1 MFTVNVNKLNGKIY
15 ERGFNKS
22 SFSKE
27 LGIDRN
33 TLSSYLSSPKKI
45 PYEII
50 DKMASILCVSED
62 EASEIFFTSKLS

>member
-1 MFTVNVNKLNGKIY
+1 MFTVNVDKLIGKIH

-33 TLSSYLSSPKKI
+33 TLSAYLNNPKKI
-45 PYEII
+45 PYDVI
-50 DKMASILCVSED
+50 DKMASILCVTED
-62 EASEIFFTSKLS
+62 EASAIFFANQLS